1 MTFADAVGTSTR
13 TVKGDPGMSKMSSVM
28 RRHIACVVAAAAMG
42 LTATADA
49 GPLVD
54 RIKNGEPIRQGIA
67 NDSPY
72 GFVGKDG
79 RYVGIEVEL
88 AAQVLKE
95 MGAKDVEPT
104 VTTFGGLI
112 PGIQAGRFEI
122 ASDGIYIRPERCR
135 VVQFAEPHFMFGAGA
150 FIKKGNTKINVT
162 SMEELARDKTLKL
175 GKLTG
180 GAEDKA
186 YVAAGGNREQIA
198 DFTDRASMAAAVKSG
213 RIDVGLVTA
222 MGAAAAAANDPE
234 LQLITPFKPPTVN
247 GKLFVYYAAFAFN
260 KADKDFVADFSKRLK
275 AIVQSPAYKEIL
287 ARYNV
292 PTDVIPDA
300 DANVEEICK
309 QEL

>member
-1 MTFADAVGTSTR
+1 
-13 TVKGDPGMSKMSSVM
+13 MSKMNGVM
-28 RRHIACVVAAAAMG
+28 RGHIACLIA
-42 LTATADA
+42 ATAIGATMAANA
-49 GPLVD
+49 GPLAD
-54 RIKNGEPIRQGIA
+54 RIKSGEPVRQGIA

-72 GFVGKDG
+72 GYVGKDG

-88 AAQVLKE
+88 AEQVLKS
-95 MGAKDVEPT
+95 MGAKGVEPT

-150 FIKKGNTKINVT
+150 FIKKGNSKIKVT
-162 SMEELARDKTLKL
+162 SMEELAKDKSLKL

-186 YVAAGGNREQIA
+186 YVAAGGNREQVS

-247 GKLFVYYAAFAFN
+247 GKLFVYYAAFAFSQ
-260 KADKDFVADFSKRLK
+260 ADKDFVADFSKRLK
-275 AIVQSPAYKEIL
+275 AIVQSSAYKDML

-292 PTDVIPDA
+292 PTDVIPNA
-300 DANVEEICK
+300 DASVEEICK
-309 QEL
+309 QEI